1 MLPEQK
7 QQRSGE
13 RNAAGLK
20 KNASYK
26 KKIDPDKQ
34 RKWEEKEQRRLAKK
48 RAPRMKQLK
57 VKAL

>member
-1 MLPEQK
+1 MLQE
-7 QQRSGE
+7 E
-13 RNAAGLK
+13 
-20 KNASYK
+20 
-26 KKIDPDKQ
+26 DPDKQ